1 MTARHLNKYI
11 IIYGT
16 VVRTGNVNSREL
28 TKKFKCKLCE
38 REYICESEIADY
50 SSFRL
55 PVRCEAKVEVEKK
68 PNPFFNIAKK
78 FPGKGGKNAS
88 NVSGNAPKIVK
99 QDCKSRAFVPVD
111 DVDMED
117 YADY

>member
-1 MTARHLNKYI
+1 MLIEAQRANKGLDGRMSVKEKLDVKLINVPPSKEIVCETIREVTARHLNKYI

-28 TKKFKCKLCE
+28 TKKFCCKLCG

-55 PVRCEAKVEVEKK
+55 PVRCE
-68 PNPFFNIAKK
+68 
-78 FPGKGGKNAS
+78 S
-88 NVSGNAPKIVK
+88 
-99 QDCKSRAFVPVD
+99 
-111 DVDMED
+111 
-117 YADY
+117 